1 MDILEGQLFFIY
13 IYIILFADVNQFLT
27 KVIIM
32 AQKDNPWETDLPPE
46 PWEQGGEAVR
56 KTPIDPVKVAK
67 FPNIKKEFKFPEIK
81 TALLLLVLLWLA
93 SGFYQVQPSE
103 QGVVLRFG
111 KYVDTTDAGLH
122 YHLSYPVET
131 VIKVNVTQERSIN
144 LGVAEAVD
152 IQPRY
157 YNAKHSNLV
166 MNSNSSVPLN
176 SFTESHMLT
185 GDENI
190 VDINL
195 TVVWKIKDAKDYLFN
210 VRSPDVTVRV
220 AAQSVLR
227 EIVGQS
233 EMQPIITGDRGKV
246 EEETKAE
253 LQKVLDDFGAGIVIV
268 RVKLQK
274 ADPPKQVVDAF
285 NEVQRAKADMERFK
299 NEAEAYRNEV
309 LPKAK
314 GEAVKRTQDAEAYK
328 QAVVNKAKGDAE
340 RFTSVYNAY
349 KQGRDVTSKRLYLE
363 TMEDIFSKSD
373 TVVIDPSAKGS
384 NVLPVLPLKK

>member
-1 MDILEGQLFFIY
+1 
-13 IYIILFADVNQFLT
+13 
-27 KVIIM
+27 M
-32 AQKDNPWETDLPPE
+32 ARKNNPWEEDLPDDLGLNGAAAGKMKVVSPFK
-46 PWEQGGEAVR
+46 V
-56 KTPIDPVKVAK
+56 VKMNGVK
-67 FPNIKKEFKFPEIK
+67 NDFHFQIKLILAAIF
-81 TALLLLVLLWLA
+81 LLWLL

-111 KYVDTTDAGLH
+111 RYVDTTDAGLH
-122 YHLSYPVET
+122 YHLPYPIEN

-144 LGVAEAVD
+144 LGITEAS
-152 IQPRY
+152 QGKY
-157 YNAKHSNLV
+157 ATGNH
-166 MNSNSSVPLN
+166 SSVALN

-195 TVVWKIKDAKDYLFN
+195 TVVWKIKNAKDYLFN

-246 EEETKAE
+246 EDETKAE
-253 LQKVLDDFGAGIVIV
+253 LQKLMDDFGAGIMIV

-285 NEVQRAKADMERFK
+285 NEVQRAKADQERFK

-314 GEAVKRTQDAEAYK
+314 GEAVKRLQDAQAYK
-328 QAVVNKAKGDAE
+328 EAVINKAKGDAE

-349 KQGRDVTSKRLYLE
+349 KQGKKVTATRLYLE
-363 TMEDIFSKSD
+363 TMEDVLLKSD
-373 TVVIDPSAKGS
+373 TTVIDPSAKGS
-384 NVLPVLPLKK
+384 NVLPILPIKSGESK